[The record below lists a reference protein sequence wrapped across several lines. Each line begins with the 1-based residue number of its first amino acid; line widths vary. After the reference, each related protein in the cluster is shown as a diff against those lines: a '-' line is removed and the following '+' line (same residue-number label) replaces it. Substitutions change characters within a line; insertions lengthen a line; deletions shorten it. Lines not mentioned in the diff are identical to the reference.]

1 MSLGKTWSVGNYQ
14 IRQQIALMFE
24 SEAGI
29 IWEDIALTAFC
40 LWGLYSINLNF
51 KKEINVQS
59 LDVKVMISLASF

>member
-1 MSLGKTWSVGNYQ
+1 
-14 IRQQIALMFE
+14 MFE

-40 LWGLYSINLNF
+40 LWGLFSINLNF